1 MAESGAWSIL
11 FALASEG
18 GIKVSGSKLQELT
31 GLNPAEI
38 NGAVTLLE
46 LAGYVE
52 SLRYLRTEPFDFGHV
67 ILTSRGRYE
76 YERLTETNTI
86 SRTTEAEIVR
96 SPIPA
101 GSPYGFSDEDWEI
114 VAEIKG
120 KSDQLQVIFGYQFK
134 SDHYNTE
141 TLKQN
146 VEKMFQKAVEAY
158 NKLPNAIT
166 VELNFKPLA
175 AGYGEHLFNAIARAI
190 ISADIAVFDTS
201 DLNSNVMI
209 EIGVALTWGVRVLP
223 IKREK
228 CPNPPSD
235 ISGQT
240 WADYRNSGSEFVD
253 HYHGGK
259 LLEMV
264 EHAARKK
271 GRTLSNA
278 SNIP

>member
-18 GIKVSGSKLQELT
+18 GIEVSGSKLQELT
-31 GLNPAEI
+31 GLNPSEI
-38 NGAVTLLE
+38 NGAVALLE

-52 SLRYLRTEPFDFGHV
+52 SLRYLETAPFDFGHV
-67 ILTSRGRYE
+67 ILTSRGRYK
-76 YERLTETNTI
+76 YERLTETNTL

-96 SPIPA
+96 SPTPV
-101 GSPYGFSDEDWEI
+101 GSPYGFNAEDWEI
-114 VAEIKG
+114 VAEVKG
-120 KSDQLQVIFGYQFK
+120 KSDQLQVVFGYQFE
-134 SDHYNTE
+134 SYHYNTK

-158 NKLPNAIT
+158 NKLPNAIA

-175 AGYGEHLFNAIARAI
+175 AGYGGHLFNAIAHAI

-209 EIGVALTWGVRVLP
+209 ELGVALTWGVRVLP
-223 IKREK
+223 IKEEK
-228 CPNPPSD
+228 CPSPPSD

-253 HYHGGK
+253 PYHGDK
-259 LLEMV
+259 LSEMV
-264 EHAARKK
+264 AREARKK
-271 GRTLSNA
+271 GRTL
-278 SNIP
+278 